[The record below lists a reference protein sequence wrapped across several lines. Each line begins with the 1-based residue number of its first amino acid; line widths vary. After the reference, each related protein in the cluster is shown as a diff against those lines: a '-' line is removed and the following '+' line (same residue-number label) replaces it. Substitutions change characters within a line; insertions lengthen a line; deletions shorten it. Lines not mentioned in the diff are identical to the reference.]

1 MAVSDTSRTS
11 MESPE
16 LVLKKTFVSRKGDLS
31 EEEMIRRGADAKGP
45 IVKKPFFEQIFG
57 SPEPAA
63 AAPVAPVSSTTT
75 SSGVEVARLNTGKL

>member
-11 MESPE
+11 MESP

-45 IVKKPFFEQIFG
+45 IVRIAINLLGPDDACGEAHRRRDLALDDVLFFDFVG
-57 SPEPAA
+57 
-63 AAPVAPVSSTTT
+63 
-75 SSGVEVARLNTGKL
+75 

>member
-63 AAPVAPVSSTTT
+63 APVAPVSSTTT